1 MKNGEIITINGKRFE
16 IKKNLEV
23 GDAIAWDIE
32 DAYVRPSHIK
42 RAIWADWVKWADEIH
57 ELNDPTA
64 TACLKITGKNS
75 CTFTIGGAVHIDGK
89 SYIFKITKEHRY
101 IREIA

>member
-1 MKNGEIITINGKRFE
+1 MKNGEMITINGKSFE
-16 IKKNLEV
+16 FKRNLEV
-23 GDAIAWDIE
+23 GDAIAWDIF
-32 DAYVRPSHIK
+32 DAYERPSYRK
-42 RAIWADWVKWADEIH
+42 QAIWNEWAKWADEIH

-64 TACLKITGKNS
+64 TACIKITGKNS
-75 CTFTIGGAVHIDGK
+75 MMYTIGGAVHIDGK